1 MPDSLAPAD
10 DRAFLGRGWSF
21 PPTFDRDAGGVRML
35 EHEADIVSSLHIL
48 LSTARGERIMVP
60 QYGCN
65 MDELV
70 FENLDTRMRTL
81 MADKIESAILYHEPR
96 IDLERVQVDDDPD
109 ATPKVRDAML
119 EGRVLIG
126 VTYRVKE
133 TNSRFNFVFPYY
145 RREGTDINLTT
156 TVQLLPDES

>member
-1 MPDSLAPAD
+1 MAD
-10 DRAFLGRGWSF
+10 LPEASGDRPFLGRGWSF
-21 PPTFDRDAGGVRML
+21 PPTFDRASGGVRML
-35 EHEADIVSSLHIL
+35 VREDDVASSLHIL

-81 MADKIESAILYHEPR
+81 MADKIASAILYHEPR
-96 IDLERVQVDDDPD
+96 IDLERVEVQNDPEE
-109 ATPKVRDAML
+109 TL

-126 VTYRVKE
+126 VTYRVRE

-145 RREGTDINLTT
+145 VEEGTDINLTT
-156 TVQLLPDES
+156 TVQLLPDSP

>member
-1 MPDSLAPAD
+1 
-10 DRAFLGRGWSF
+10 
-21 PPTFDRDAGGVRML
+21 ML
-35 EHEADIVSSLHIL
+35 EREDDVASSLHIL

-81 MADKIESAILYHEPR
+81 MADKIASAILYHEPR
-96 IDLERVQVDDDPD
+96 IDLERVEVQNDPEE
-109 ATPKVRDAML
+109 TL

-126 VTYRVKE
+126 VTYRVRE

-145 RREGTDINLTT
+145 VEEGTDINLTT
-156 TVQLLPDES
+156 TVQLLPDSS

>member
-1 MPDSLAPAD
+1 MAELDLSAG
-10 DRAFLGRGWSF
+10 DRPFLGRGWSF
-21 PPTFDRDAGGVRML
+21 PPTFDRDTGGVAML
-35 EHEADIVSSLHIL
+35 DGADDVASSLQIL

-70 FENLDTRMRTL
+70 FEALDTRMRTL
-81 MADKIESAILYHEPR
+81 MADKIASAILYHEPR
-96 IDLERVQVDDDPD
+96 VDLERVALDEDP
-109 ATPKVRDAML
+109 AETL

-126 VTYRVKE
+126 VTYRVRE

-145 RREGTDINLTT
+145 LEEGIDINLTT
-156 TVQLLPDES
+156 TVQLLPDAP

>member
-1 MPDSLAPAD
+1 MAD
-10 DRAFLGRGWSF
+10 LDLSTGDRPFLGRGWSF
-21 PPTFDRDAGGVRML
+21 PPTFDRDAGGVAML
-35 EHEADIVSSLHIL
+35 EGEDDVASSLHIL

-70 FENLDTRMRTL
+70 FEALDTRMRTL
-81 MADKIESAILYHEPR
+81 MADKIASAILYHEPR
-96 IDLERVQVDDDPD
+96 VDLERVALDEDP
-109 ATPKVRDAML
+109 AETL

-126 VTYRVKE
+126 VTYRVRE

-145 RREGTDINLTT
+145 LEEGIDINLTT
-156 TVQLLPDES
+156 TVQLLPDAP

>member
-1 MPDSLAPAD
+1 
-10 DRAFLGRGWSF
+10 
-21 PPTFDRDAGGVRML
+21 ML
-35 EHEADIVSSLHIL
+35 EHEADILSSLHVL

-81 MADKIESAILYHEPR
+81 MADKIASAILYHEPR
-96 IDLERVQVDDDPD
+96 IDLERVEVHDDQGE
-109 ATPKVRDAML
+109 AL

-126 VTYRVKE
+126 ITYRVRE
-133 TNSRFNFVFPYY
+133 TNSRFNFVFPFYKE
-145 RREGTDINLTT
+145 EGTDINLTS
-156 TVQLLPDES
+156 TVQLLPDAS

>member
-1 MPDSLAPAD
+1 MPFPTAPED

-21 PPTFDRDAGGVRML
+21 PPTFDSRLGGVEML

-48 LSTARGERIMVP
+48 LSTSRGERVMVP

-65 MDELV
+65 LDELV

-96 IDLERVQVDDDPD
+96 IDLERVHVDDDPTD
-109 ATPKVRDAML
+109 TL

-126 VTYRVKE
+126 VTFRVKA

-145 RREGTDINLTT
+145 RDEGTDINLTT
-156 TVQLLPDES
+156 TVELLPDRP